1 MKVEMKWFQ
10 DERGF
15 GFIGYKTNGEVVIY
29 LFSSSEE
36 KNLTKTSEVVKINF
50 VQSKSG
56 YIVKENW
63 WFFFV
68 LKNTPKSVFFYVI
81 NNFF

>member
-29 LFSSSEE
+29 LFSSNKEE
-36 KNLTKTSEVVKINF
+36 SLIMNEEVVKLNF

-56 YIVKENW
+56 YIVKEN
-63 WFFFV
+63 
-68 LKNTPKSVFFYVI
+68 
-81 NNFF
+81 